1 MQFRLCNAPTTFQAF
16 TNEIFREEVLAR
28 EVQVYVD
35 DMGIATVTQEENHQ
49 IMCKVLKRLAENN
62 LYL

>member
-1 MQFRLCNAPTTFQAF
+1 M
-16 TNEIFREEVLAR
+16 NEIFREEVLAG

-35 DMGIATVTQEENHQ
+35 DMGIATVTQEENRRITQ
-49 IMCKVLKRLAENN
+49 KVLKRLAEND